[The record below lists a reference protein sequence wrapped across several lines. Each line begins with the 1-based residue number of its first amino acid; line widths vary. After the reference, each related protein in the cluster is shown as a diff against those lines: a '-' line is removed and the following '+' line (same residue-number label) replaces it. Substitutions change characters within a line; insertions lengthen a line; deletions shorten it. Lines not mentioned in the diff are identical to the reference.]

1 MDKLIVCLATLGPVG
16 RRLPAP
22 GTFGSVIGLL
32 VFAGLTS
39 IWVGEAESIAPII
52 IHCSFVLLALLSIP
66 ICTKAEHILSKE
78 DPPEVILDEF
88 VAQPLVFIGVPL
100 NFQQDSI
107 LPSVLVLVCGFTL
120 FRFFDIVKPIGI
132 SRLQKLPG
140 GLGVVVDDVAAAYVA
155 GLGLWCF
162 SYTFSLSFP

>member
-32 VFAGLTS
+32 VFAGITS
-39 IWVGEAESIAPII
+39 IWVGEEGSITPII

-66 ICTKAEHILSKE
+66 ICTKAELILSKE

-100 NFQQDSI
+100 SFQQDSI
-107 LPSVLVLVCGFTL
+107 LPSLLLLACGFIL
-120 FRFFDIVKPIGI
+120 FRFFDIVKPFNYR
-132 SRLQKLPG
+132 S
-140 GLGVVVDDVAAAYVA
+140 
-155 GLGLWCF
+155 
-162 SYTFSLSFP
+162 